1 MLLISGYIFVHVPS
15 QLRRCAT
22 VMSILLVQVGP
33 SASDMLHCFM
43 FQVACL
49 DACSIVLAVN
59 FYQFSRE
66 SFSVTANNL
75 QQTMLSCD

>member
-59 FYQFSRE
+59 FISSRE

>member
-1 MLLISGYIFVHVPS
+1 
-15 QLRRCAT
+15 
-22 VMSILLVQVGP
+22 MSILLVQVGP

-59 FYQFSRE
+59 FISSRE